1 MYYLTLAEIKKLKR
15 ASRLVPALFEAVLR
29 KNIHARGGTKD
40 GDY

>member
-15 ASRLVPALFEAVLR
+15 TSRLVPALFEAVLR